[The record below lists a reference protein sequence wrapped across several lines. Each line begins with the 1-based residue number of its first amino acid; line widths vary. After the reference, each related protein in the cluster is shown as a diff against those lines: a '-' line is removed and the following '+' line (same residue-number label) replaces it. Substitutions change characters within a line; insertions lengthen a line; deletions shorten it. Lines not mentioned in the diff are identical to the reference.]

1 MKSRCFVACM
11 ILGLSLLTGCVSTA
25 NKIITKSELRTST
38 QMSQTIW
45 LEPSKT
51 TLYDTIF
58 LQVRNTSDQD
68 IQLKQSLA
76 NALTNLGYRIESE
89 PNSAQV
95 WLQIN
100 VLKVGRSN
108 FYETRGAASSG
119 FGGAIIG
126 GVIANK
132 ITGGDSLFTIAG
144 SALGAVSDSIWQ
156 DVMYA
161 MITDVKITLPQDG
174 KKSHQTRVVSSA
186 NQINLE
192 FFQAQPALEQALVN
206 SLAGILAK

>member
-1 MKSRCFVACM
+1 MKSRCFVSCT
-11 ILGLSLLTGCVSTA
+11 ILGLSLLTGCVNTA

-45 LEPSKT
+45 LDPTQSND
-51 TLYDTIF
+51 YHTIF
-58 LQVRNTSDQD
+58 LQVGNTTDQV

-76 NALTNLGYRIESE
+76 SKLANLGYRIESE

-108 FYETRGAASSG
+108 LDETRGAVSSG

-132 ITGGDSLFTIAG
+132 VTGGDNLLTIAG

-156 DVMYA
+156 DVIFA

-174 KKSHQTRVVSSA
+174 HKTHHTRVVSSA

-192 FFQAQPALEQALVN
+192 FLHAKPALEQALVN